1 MSKKLHNRK
10 ELLPFRK
17 DLRHNRTASEASMWN
32 ILKKKQVL
40 GMKFRRQHSVAK
52 CILDFYCPEKKLA
65 IELDGAH
72 HYTPEGLE
80 KDKNRDAFLELHG
93 IKTLRFENKRIF
105 EEPSWVIRE
114 IELVILARAS
124 WPDLD

>member
-1 MSKKLHNRK
+1 MSKKLHNKR
-10 ELLPFRK
+10 ELLPLRK
-17 DLRHNRTASEASMWN
+17 DLRNNGTSAEGAMWSL
-32 ILKKKQVL
+32 LKKKQVL
-40 GMKFRRQHSVAK
+40 GIKFRRQHSVANY
-52 CILDFYCPEKKLA
+52 ILDFYCPEKKLA

-93 IKTLRFENKRIF
+93 IKTIRFENKRVF

-114 IELVILARAS
+114 VELVIQERAS